1 MSKITPETIEQILY
15 ERKSGDTPR
24 ASMARHQ
31 IGKTA
36 YYSIINQAKAVEGV
50 IEPMIETTTPS
61 IVPEVTQ
68 DDVFLEEHITLSGA
82 VGVYQLSDK
91 ETTVYLENERY
102 GAIELRMLAKE
113 LLAVANRLER

>member
-1 MSKITPETIEQILY
+1 MGKITPEMIEQILY

-24 ASMARHQ
+24 ASMAKHQ

-36 YYSIINQAKAVEGV
+36 YYSIINQAKEVEEAK
-50 IEPMIETTTPS
+50 EPMIETTAP
-61 IVPEVTQ
+61 IAMPEPTQ

-102 GAIELRMLAKE
+102 NAIELRMLAKE